1 MNTYN
6 KNLLLFH
13 QVIEPKL
20 RRRARRLARGCEF
33 TAKELLA
40 GAADLFAS
48 RHAGG
53 EYTEAQLVQFGGW
66 RLLQHCRDLG
76 LVRRKDSQ
84 AEPVCLVPLQDADQ
98 HPSTDQEEEDS
109 QAEPVCLVPL
119 QEADQY
125 LAADRVDQQHR
136 DTRLALLERA
146 LAHKS
151 WVEPT
156 LAQAIEQIWEG
167 ATIAETAQALG
178 LTASGLHKKLR
189 RLGRQLL
196 AGERPVQR
204 ADRGSQRRESGVQM
218 DLFCV
223 GGV

>member
-1 MNTYN
+1 MNTYS
-6 KNLLLFH
+6 KNLLLYH

-20 RRRARRLARGCEF
+20 RYRALRLARGCEF
-33 TAKELLA
+33 TASELLA

-48 RHAGG
+48 RHTGG
-53 EYTEAQLVQFGGW
+53 DYTEAQLVRFGGFQ
-66 RLLQHCRDLG
+66 LLQYCRQIDL
-76 LVRRKDSQ
+76 LRRAESK

-98 HPSTDQEEEDS
+98 HPSTDQEEEED
-109 QAEPVCLVPL
+109 
-119 QEADQY
+119 
-125 LAADRVDQQHR
+125 HR
-136 DTRLALLERA
+136 DTRLAMLERA

-151 WVEPT
+151 WVEPA

-189 RLGRQLL
+189 RLGSQLL
-196 AGERPVQR
+196 AGERPVR
-204 ADRGSQRRESGVQM
+204 RPGKGSQRREAAGQM